1 MFTSRKAT
9 IDDIGTIRDIAQK
22 TWFETY
28 KEILSTEQAD
38 YMFEMMYSVESL
50 NNQMT
55 NKGHQFYLAFNQD
68 KPVGYMSIVL
78 EEDLLFHIQKIYVL
92 PGIQKS
98 GLGKYLLNK
107 AFEHAGN
114 ISENKKYSV
123 VLNVNRYNKAVT
135 FYQKMGMYISQEG
148 DFDIGNGYFMND
160 YIMRIDF

>member
-9 IDDIGTIRDIAQK
+9 TDDIGTIRAIAQN

-28 KEILSTEQAD
+28 KDILSSEQAD

-50 NNQMT
+50 KNQMI

-68 KPVGYMSIVL
+68 KPVGYLSIVL

-98 GLGKYLLNK
+98 GLGKYLLDK

-114 ISENKKYSV
+114 ASEDKNYSV

>member
-9 IDDIGTIRDIAQK
+9 TDDICTIRAIAQN

-28 KEILSTEQAD
+28 KDILSSEQAD

-50 NNQMT
+50 EKQMINQ
-55 NKGHQFYLAFNQD
+55 GHQFYLAFNQNE
-68 KPVGYMSIVL
+68 PVGYMSIVL

-92 PGIQKS
+92 PGVQKS
-98 GLGKYLLNK
+98 GLGKFLLNK
-107 AFEHAGN
+107 AFVHAGN
-114 ISENKKYSV
+114 SSETKNYSV
-123 VLNVNRYNKAVT
+123 VLNVNRNNKAVT

>member
-9 IDDIGTIRDIAQK
+9 IDDIGTIRDIAQN

-28 KEILSTEQAD
+28 KDILSSEQAD

-50 NNQMT
+50 KKQMINQ
-55 NKGHQFYLAFNQD
+55 GHQFYLAFNQD

-78 EEDLLFHIQKIYVL
+78 EEDLLFHIQKIYVI
-92 PGIQKS
+92 PGVQKS
-98 GLGKYLLNK
+98 GLGKYLLLK
-107 AFEHAGN
+107 AFEHAGDV
-114 ISENKKYSV
+114 SENKKYSV

-148 DFDIGNGYFMND
+148 DFDIGNGYYMND